1 MKKNLL
7 MWDESLF
14 RDPDV
19 LEIDYVPEQFEFR
32 DTQMRELAFQIRPGL
47 RGGRPLNTVCKGL
60 PGTGKTTSIK
70 KLFSEIE
77 ETTKEL
83 VPVYINC
90 QIDNTK
96 FAIVS
101 QIYKKLSGH
110 LPPSSGTSFKQVFD
124 AVARILVKEDI
135 VLLVTLDDANY
146 LLYENEI
153 NKVLY
158 TLLRSHETYE
168 GTRIGVIVIISD
180 MDVDLSRAVDARVAS
195 VFRPTEIYFAP
206 YSDAEIREIMKVR
219 VVQGLFPGV
228 LSDELLDL
236 VVSQTTGSGDLR
248 VGIDLLKRATLSAE
262 RAARRSIER
271 EDICG
276 AYEISKYLHLN
287 YTVKTLKDE
296 ERLVLKSLAERSAQA
311 ARDECG
317 RRVQGDQGVE
327 CHRVYPVLRDRQ
339 EDGRD
344 APHQPAVPR
353 GKGQDTDYHAQVRP
367 GKGTRIPQVTSAP
380 LQRRKYFKNIIYPK
394 TLFYD
399 TGVFCHVK
407 CKRTGTRDF

>member
-1 MKKNLL
+1 MKKSLL
-7 MWDESLF
+7 MWDETLF
-14 RDPDV
+14 REPEV
-19 LEIDYVPEQFEFR
+19 FELDYVPEQFQHRE
-32 DTQMRELAFQIRPGL
+32 DQMKELAFQVRPGL
-47 RGGRPLNTVCKGL
+47 KGARPLNTVCRGL
-60 PGTGKTTSIK
+60 PGTGKTTSVK

-77 ETTKEL
+77 ETTKKL
-83 VPVYINC
+83 VPVYVNC

-124 AVARILVKEDI
+124 AVARILVKDDI

-180 MDVDLSRAVDARVAS
+180 MDVDLTRAVDARVAS

-206 YSDAEIREIMKVR
+206 YNDTEIREIMKAR
-219 VVQGLFPGV
+219 VTQGLFPGV

-262 RAARRSIER
+262 RDARRSIGK

-276 AYEISKYLHLN
+276 AYEISKYLHLS
-287 YTVKTLKDE
+287 YTLKTLKDE
-296 ERLVLKSLAERSAQA
+296 ERLILKSFAERSAKEHEMNA
-311 ARDECG
+311 
-317 RRVQGDQGVE
+317 GDV
-327 CHRVYPVLRDRQ
+327 HKSIQ
-339 EDGRD
+339 ESL
-344 APHQPAVPR
+344 
-353 GKGQDTDYHAQVRP
+353 K
-367 GKGTRIPQVTSAP
+367 I
-380 LQRRKYFKNIIYPK
+380 
-394 TLFYD
+394 
-399 TGVFCHVK
+399 
-407 CKRTGTRDF
+407 

>member
-70 KLFSEIE
+70 KLFAEIE
-77 ETTKEL
+77 ETTKKL

-206 YSDAEIREIMKVR
+206 YSDAEIHEIMKVR
-219 VVQGLFPGV
+219 VTQGLFPGV
-228 LSDELLDL
+228 LSDELLNL

-287 YTVKTLKDE
+287 YTTKTLKEE
-296 ERLVLKSLAERSAQA
+296 ERLVLKALAERSVKEHEMNA
-311 ARDECG
+311 
-317 RRVQGDQGVE
+317 GD
-327 CHRVYPVLRDRQ
+327 VYKAIKESNAIGYTRFYEIVKKM
-339 EDGRD
+339 D
-344 APHQPAVPR
+344 AMRLINLQYR
-353 GKGQDTDYHAQVRP
+353 EGKGR
-367 GKGTRIPQVTSAP
+367 TRI
-380 LQRRKYFKNIIYPK
+380 I
-394 TLFYD
+394 TLRYD
-399 TGVFCHVK
+399 PEKVLEYL
-407 CKRTGTRDF
+407 R

>member
-7 MWDESLF
+7 MWEETLF
-14 RDPDV
+14 RDPEV
-19 LEIDYVPEQFEFR
+19 LEIDYIPEQFEFR
-32 DTQMRELAFQIRPGL
+32 DAQMRELAFQIRPAL
-47 RGGRPLNTVCKGL
+47 RGGRPLNSVCKGL
-60 PGTGKTTSIK
+60 PGTGKTTSVR
-70 KLFSEIE
+70 KLFAEIE
-77 ETTKEL
+77 ETTKKL

-96 FAIVS
+96 FAIIS
-101 QIYKKLSGH
+101 QIYKKLAGH

-124 AVARILVKEDI
+124 AVARILVKDEI
-135 VLLVTLDDANY
+135 VLLVALDDANY

-158 TLLRSHETYE
+158 TLLRSHEAYE

-206 YSDAEIREIMKVR
+206 YGDAEVQEIMKAR
-219 VVQGLFPGV
+219 VMQGLFTGV
-228 LSDELLDL
+228 LSDELLNL
-236 VVSQTTGSGDLR
+236 VVEQTIACGDLR

-276 AYEISKYLHLN
+276 AYEISKYLHLS

-296 ERLVLKSLAERSAQA
+296 ERQILKSFAERSLNESEMNAGEVYKSIKESLSIGYTRFYEIVKKMDALRLIDLQY
-311 ARDECG
+311 RD
-317 RRVQGDQGVE
+317 
-327 CHRVYPVLRDRQ
+327 
-339 EDGRD
+339 
-344 APHQPAVPR
+344 
-353 GKGQDTDYHAQVRP
+353 GKGR
-367 GKGTRIPQVTSAP
+367 TRI
-380 LQRRKYFKNIIYPK
+380 I
-394 TLFYD
+394 TLRYEPAKVLD
-399 TGVFCHVK
+399 HLTE
-407 CKRTGTRDF
+407 R